1 MAGMSLQQV
10 AAYLRV
16 GTPQIAHMARLGEI
30 PFSGPLTHP
39 LFDKEEI
46 DAWASRRILGMG
58 ERRLADFDRGSDM
71 PSPMPEE
78 PISLCALTRDELV
91 VAGLASKTKA
101 SVLADM
107 TKIAEDAGLLYEPR
121 DLLESLR
128 EREALC
134 STGLAGGVALVHPR
148 HHDPYLASESFMV
161 IARTAAPIHFG
172 APDGKPTDVFFALVM
187 QDDRLH
193 LRALA
198 RLCLVL
204 SKTDLANAIREADS
218 SEGVIE
224 ALRTAE
230 GRCAII

>member
-1 MAGMSLQQV
+1 MPGMTLQQV
-10 AAYLRV
+10 ASYLRV
-16 GTPQIAHMARLGEI
+16 EPPQVAHLARLGEI
-30 PFSGPLTHP
+30 PYSGPLARP
-39 LFDKEEI
+39 LFDKDEI

-58 ERRLADFDRGSDM
+58 ERRLADYDRGASL
-71 PSPMPEE
+71 PHPVPEE
-78 PISLCALTRDELV
+78 PISLCDLTDERLA
-91 VAGLASKTKA
+91 VAGLPSKTKA
-101 SVLADM
+101 SVLADI
-107 TKIAEDAGLLYEPR
+107 TKIAEAAGLLYEPR

-204 SKTDLANAIREADS
+204 SKTGLADAIREAAS
-218 SEGVIE
+218 SADMIE

-230 GRCAII
+230 GRV

>member
-1 MAGMSLQQV
+1 MPGMTLQQV
-10 AAYLRV
+10 ATYLRV
-16 GTPQIAHMARLGEI
+16 EVPQVAHLARLGEI
-30 PFSGPLTHP
+30 PFSGPLARP
-39 LFDKEEI
+39 LFDKDEI

-58 ERRLADFDRGSDM
+58 ERRLADYDRGASR
-71 PSPMPEE
+71 PGPVPEE
-78 PISLCALTRDELV
+78 PISLCGLTNENLAV
-91 VAGLASKTKA
+91 TGLASKTKA
-101 SVLADM
+101 SVLADI
-107 TKIAEDAGLLYEPR
+107 TKIAENAGLLYEPR

-161 IARTAAPIHFG
+161 VARTAVPIHFG

-198 RLCLVL
+198 RICLVL
-204 SKTDLANAIREADS
+204 SKTGLADAIRGATS
-218 SEGVIE
+218 SAEMIE
-224 ALRTAE
+224 ALRAAE
-230 GRCAII
+230 GRV